1 MSHQNGYIYGPPP
14 APPPKATGPPPP
26 FNSNQSNQFSR
37 GNYGNRGRGN
47 SRPGGRGNFNNR
59 GGTNQGQGR
68 GGYTNFGTHPPHA
81 SPPQPLYPVAG
92 AYQAPAAP
100 PYPPPVHQ
108 APSSYNP
115 PAPPSTFQTRPPH
128 QTGQYQ
134 PPPQAFGH
142 QPPPPQARPPYPQA
156 TAYNSVQTNSYA
168 QPTNRWP
175 QPNSVPPPPQH
186 QPPTATPQPIRFFP
200 QQPPPPTSYSPSQPP
215 HPTPAT
221 TYQPNQPY
229 GKPPPPQP
237 QPHSSFQNQ
246 GPRPHHSYADLRV
259 DGRVRP
265 PAPPSVPTFFGS
277 SSLPQPPP
285 SLPPHP
291 PPPSNF
297 NQHMP
302 NQQQR
307 HNQHHGQHHN
317 QHQSHSQHH
326 GQHNRNRGNFGHRN
340 NGFNH
345 DRRNKDRG
353 HRGHLQS
360 QSQQFQAS
368 QNQDVDMSPEEYA
381 IWTAAGSKIKGTNI
395 TLQDQGEIDK
405 WLEERKKKWPTT
417 ARVAE
422 RKAEDEER
430 QRLDQSE
437 ALKKKLDSLNQTE
450 SQLRKRKLDE
460 VVDDDDKSKQQSK
473 KKKKKKKKKKPQDDA
488 PVAFEENPAAPDP
501 EIAEPA
507 GEPDIIT
514 VEEPVDGPPLE
525 LSESK
530 LENDV
535 VDAEAVTLA
544 ALEEDFLAMDELVES
559 GDAEQVELITESLL
573 EGQDEPIE
581 ASLANQEQGDVT
593 VEEPLDSAID
603 PKDSEDKATAEADED
618 SESVAMSTSSS
629 TADSAAES
637 AEDGSDNE
645 SGSGEGSDES
655 DEDAPPEE
663 STTKPTGLPEK
674 PPPAANPNKQK
685 QVCKLW
691 LKKACRYGAKCK
703 YLHEGG
709 VPKTEKERRE
719 EKKQQKETKPK
730 EMSLYDKLMQAQ
742 MEKENV
748 KLLQTINFFVEKEIL
763 KV

>member
-14 APPPKATGPPPP
+14 APPPKATGPPPS
-26 FNSNQSNQFSR
+26 FNSPQNNQFSR

-47 SRPGGRGNFNNR
+47 NRSGGRGNFNNR
-59 GGTNQGQGR
+59 GGSNQGQGR
-68 GGYTNFGTHPPHA
+68 GGYTNYGTHPPHG

-100 PYPPPVHQ
+100 PYPPPAHQ
-108 APSSYNP
+108 APSY
-115 PAPPSTFQTRPPH
+115 PAAVPPSTFQSRPPH
-128 QTGQYQ
+128 QASQYQ

-142 QPPPPQARPPYPQA
+142 QPPPPQSRPPYPQA
-156 TAYNSVQTNSYA
+156 TGYNSVQTNSYP
-168 QPTNRWP
+168 QTPNRWP
-175 QPNSVPPPPQH
+175 RPNPVPPPPQH
-186 QPPTATPQPIRFFP
+186 QTPTSTPQPIRFFP

-215 HPTPAT
+215 HPSPAASF
-221 TYQPNQPY
+221 QPNQPY
-229 GKPPPPQP
+229 GKPPPPPPQLSA
-237 QPHSSFQNQ
+237 QPHTPYQNQ

-265 PAPPSVPTFFGS
+265 PAPPSVPTFFGGP

-297 NQHMP
+297 NQHVP

-307 HNQHHGQHHN
+307 HNQHHNHN
-317 QHQSHSQHH
+317 HNQHH

-340 NGFNH
+340 NNGFNH

-353 HRGHLQS
+353 HRGHHQN
-360 QSQQFQAS
+360 QSQQFQPP
-368 QNQDVDMSPEEYA
+368 QNPDLDMSPEEYA
-381 IWTAAGSKIKGTNI
+381 LWTAAGSKVKGTDI
-395 TLQDQGEIDK
+395 SLQDPAEIEK
-405 WLEERKKKWPTT
+405 WLEERKKKWPTA

-422 RKAEDEER
+422 RKAEDEEK
-430 QRLDQSE
+430 QRLDQNE

-460 VVDDDDKSKQQSK
+460 VADDEDKSKQQSK

-488 PVAFEENPAAPDP
+488 PVVFEENSAAADQEATAPD
-501 EIAEPA
+501 
-507 GEPDIIT
+507 GEPDSVT
-514 VEEPVDGPPLE
+514 VEEPTDDPPVE

-530 LENDV
+530 LESEV
-535 VDAEAVTLA
+535 ADAEAVTLA

-559 GDAEQVELITESLL
+559 GDAQQAELVTESFP
-573 EGQDEPIE
+573 EGEDDLIGDPSADQD
-581 ASLANQEQGDVT
+581 QGDVI
-593 VEEPLDSAID
+593 VEEPLDNAAES
-603 PKDSEDKATAEADED
+603 KDNEDKVTLEGDDDD

-629 TADSAAES
+629 TAESGGES
-637 AEDGSDNE
+637 AEDGSENE
-645 SGSGEGSDES
+645 SGSVEGSEES

-663 STTKPTGLPEK
+663 SSTKPTGLPEK

-691 LKKACRYGAKCK
+691 LKKNCRYGAKCK

-709 VPKTEKERRE
+709 VPKTDKERRE

-730 EMSLYDKLMQAQ
+730 DLSLYDKLMQAQ

-748 KLLQTINFFVEKEIL
+748 KLLQAINFFVEKEIL